1 MAKNRVHERGDLLY
15 LPVLAG
21 VVSGGP
27 VIVGMLPG
35 VALTSRD
42 AAGFATVQV
51 GDGVFTVSVTAGGN
65 ITAGQPVY
73 ITSATGAL
81 TDAAGAGK
89 QLFGHA
95 VTTSTGAGSKVI
107 NVRVAPF
114 AVAVDTPA

>member
-1 MAKNRVHERGDLLY
+1 MAKNRVNEKGNRLN
-15 LPVLAG
+15 LPVLSG

-42 AAGFATVQV
+42 ADGNATVQV
-51 GDGVFTVSVTAGGN
+51 GDGVFNVSVTGA
-65 ITAGQPVY
+65 ITFIGQAVY

-81 TDAAGAGK
+81 VVAGGAGI

-95 VTTSTGAGSKVI
+95 LATKAGGAGTI
-107 NVRVAPF
+107 PVRIAPF
-114 AVAVDTPA
+114 AVATDTPA